1 MTRFAARFAARRGV
15 PTMKSDLRRGLR
27 RRKPRGCLQCR
38 VSGILGARKFGRK
51 FWAQGNLG
59 ASRNL
64 GAGGNLGA
72 ESEIW
77 AQD

>member
-1 MTRFAARFAARRGV
+1 MET
-15 PTMKSDLRRGLR
+15 
-27 RRKPRGCLQCR
+27 
-38 VSGILGARKFGRK
+38 GIGIGNEVGWTGSRHRPIAITYIAQAPGIFGARKFGRK

-64 GAGGNLGA
+64 GESGNLGA
-72 ESEIW
+72 ESEFW